1 MVIQWWVAQFDAP
14 RHLFPGAKVG
24 RAGAMSIGHFEW
36 GNVPNVPKLGA
47 SWSPVCVAVLCEFVI
62 VCHSLSFYCDDCDGI
77 QWYLVSLVCPW
88 DLNGIY
94 KVFQAVP
101 CSCFCW
107 NALGIGC
114 QKLWCS
120 QRVSRCHCVINRWP
134 WRNRGIAEN
143 DHPASID
150 WDGCKLMQALKSS

>member
-1 MVIQWWVAQFDAP
+1 MMGGPIWCTKASVSGSQSWQSWCHEYRPLWVRKCTKCP
-14 RHLFPGAKVG
+14 ETW
-24 RAGAMSIGHFEW
+24 SILE
-36 GNVPNVPKLGA
+36 PSLRC
-47 SWSPVCVAVLCEFVI
+47 SFVW